1 MVDFLVVEEGLGE
14 GAPVVGEGAAVVGE
28 GALVV
33 LGGGGLGVPL
43 EESMF
48 FLIQSINLVTLA

>member
-14 GAPVVGEGAAVVGE
+14 GALVVGE

-48 FLIQSINLVTLA
+48 FLIQSTNLVTLA

>member
-1 MVDFLVVEEGLGE
+1 MVDFLVVEEGL
-14 GAPVVGEGAAVVGE
+14 

-33 LGGGGLGVPL
+33 LGGGGLGVPF
-43 EESMF
+43 EEPMF

>member
-1 MVDFLVVEEGLGE
+1 MVDFLVVEEGL
-14 GAPVVGEGAAVVGE
+14 GE

-33 LGGGGLGVPL
+33 LGGGGLGVPF

-48 FLIQSINLVTLA
+48 FLIQSTNLVTLA